1 MKPVLSIEFCVSC
14 GYGKRA
20 VDLMETFVRL
30 YKNDI
35 SSFNLIPSSGG
46 VFEIKFEDLF
56 VFSKIAEDRFPITE
70 ELLLFL
76 DAEIRNRNEQK

>member
-30 YKNDI
+30 YKNDV

-46 VFEIKFEDLF
+46 VFEIKFEDMLI
-56 VFSKIAEDRFPITE
+56 FSKIAEDRFPITE

-76 DAEIRNRNEQK
+76 DAEIRNRNEK